1 MIFFSK
7 IFAVLRLMK
16 KIFSESSKVV
26 VDEKLAMRAAIFVGL
41 LFSLCN
47 MLPKHYLIETE
58 DGNEGD
64 GGKGAIIK
72 N

>member
-1 MIFFSK
+1 MILFSK

-16 KIFSESSKVV
+16 KKYNFLKVVV

-64 GGKGAIIK
+64 GGKGDIIK

>member
-1 MIFFSK
+1 
-7 IFAVLRLMK
+7 
-16 KIFSESSKVV
+16 
-26 VDEKLAMRAAIFVGL
+26 MRAAIFVGL

-64 GGKGAIIK
+64 GGKEAIIK

>member
-1 MIFFSK
+1 
-7 IFAVLRLMK
+7 
-16 KIFSESSKVV
+16 
-26 VDEKLAMRAAIFVGL
+26 MRAAIFVGL

-64 GGKGAIIK
+64 GGKGGIIK

>member
-1 MIFFSK
+1 MCSFKVNKEKNTIFWKS
-7 IFAVLRLMK
+7 
-16 KIFSESSKVV
+16 VV

-58 DGNEGD
+58 DGNEGH